1 MIVLKKFAN
10 TATADYMNSREV
22 RFLCV
27 IKSTALTASFYKCLL
42 LAKKHKLRMGRVVTT
57 STELSVDQQYV
68 SYGDALLEIV
78 GLSTAAKSKFYIE
91 VNQIGPTV
99 YVTESNEGSVSVF
112 EYIVYY
118 LVITNNSLYLF
129 LFLCLCLA
137 NLSSVQIDQ
146 GRAK

>member
-1 MIVLKKFAN
+1 
-10 TATADYMNSREV
+10 MNSREV

-57 STELSVDQQYV
+57 STELSVDQQCV

-78 GLSTAAKSKFYIE
+78 GLSTAAKSEFYIE

-99 YVTESNEGSVSVF
+99 YVTESNESSVSVF

-129 LFLCLCLA
+129 LLLYLCLA